1 MNPVTLTQLEKAHGL
16 HFLSPQCLQLDI
28 GHRQAVQAILA
39 QQLPHA
45 QVFAFGSRVSGTPRK
60 YSDLDLAIV
69 MPQPLSLRTLSQLKT
84 SFEDSD
90 IPICIDLV
98 DWQQADPDFKTAVA
112 AQGVVAL

>member
-1 MNPVTLTQLEKAHGL
+1 MNKAAPGPLGLDALHPLPPQRLQLE
-16 HFLSPQCLQLDI
+16 PRQ
-28 GHRQAVQAILA
+28 RQAVRAILA
-39 QQLPHA
+39 QLLPQA

-90 IPICIDLV
+90 IPICVDLI
-98 DWQQADPDFKTAVA
+98 DWQQADPDFKTAVV
-112 AQGVVAL
+112 AQGMVAL